1 MSTDKQQLEIK
12 ISNMERELA
21 EMKKI
26 LATPEPISTY
36 WTPNTD
42 NSEKYFFVNQIGNIK
57 NDRAIDRLISRYRV
71 FKTEAEAFKYAE
83 YIKAEETLKK
93 AIADLNQGWWPDFTN
108 SKQDKFCF
116 YRHNNVLSLIEFY
129 IERWLYRKEQPAF
142 MYMKSRKIAETIRD
156 KYKDELITY
165 FSY

>member
-1 MSTDKQQLEIK
+1 MSTDKQQLETK

-36 WTPNTD
+36 WTPSTRTKERYFYLNQLGVVLSD
-42 NSEKYFFVNQIGNIK
+42 NAANP
-57 NDRAIDRLISRYRV
+57 AISRYRV
-71 FKTEAEAFKYAE
+71 FKTEAEAFKYAD

-93 AIADLNQGWWPDFTN
+93 AIADLNQGWWPDFTQ
-108 SKQDKFCF
+108 SAQDKFCLYLKTF
-116 YRHNNVLSLIEFY
+116 DNSLCLDT
-129 IERWLYRKEQPAF
+129 WLYRKEQPAF
-142 MYMKSRKIAETIRD
+142 MYMKSQKIAETIRD

>member
-1 MSTDKQQLEIK
+1 MSTDKQQLETK

-26 LATPEPISTY
+26 LAVPEPVLTY

-42 NSEKYFFVNQIGNIK
+42 NYEKYFFVNQIGNIK
-57 NDRAIDRLISRYRV
+57 NDCANDRLISRYRV

-93 AIADLNQGWWPDFTN
+93 AIAEANEGWLPDFSN

-116 YRHNNVLSLIEFY
+116 Y
-129 IERWLYRKEQPAF
+129 QPDIF
-142 MYMKSRKIAETIRD
+142 
-156 KYKDELITY
+156 
-165 FSY
+165 

>member
-1 MSTDKQQLEIK
+1 MSTDKKQLEDK
-12 ISNMERELA
+12 IYNMEKELA

-36 WTPNTD
+36 WTPSTRTKERYFHLNQLGVVLSD
-42 NSEKYFFVNQIGNIK
+42 NAANP
-57 NDRAIDRLISRYRV
+57 AISRYRV
-71 FKTEAEAFKYAE
+71 FKTEAEAFKYAD

-93 AIADLNQGWWPDFTN
+93 AIADLNQGWWPDFTQ
-108 SKQDKFCF
+108 SAQDKFCL
-116 YRHNNVLSLIEFY
+116 YLIDNSLCLT
-129 IERWLYRKEQPAF
+129 WLYRKEQPAF
-142 MYMKSRKIAETIRD
+142 MYMKSRKIAETIRE